1 MKISCIAFDEEQNI
15 LTLEL
20 DDEAKQFL
28 LEHAVNSLL
37 IKALNELEKNGGTEV
52 SGVQGDCAATEP
64 RGV

>member
-37 IKALNELEKNGGTEV
+37 IKALNELEKNGGIEV